1 LTSGNSALKLKGNT
15 PENTSQQTE
24 TPSQV
29 QLDLQSRTKE
39 ETKHLPEDE
48 AYDQHT
54 AFLKEELETYREQR
68 QEAREN
74 GADKS
79 RLRWF
84 NNEIDKLEDK
94 LEDRTPPDDSS
105 KKQLVEVTH

>member
-1 LTSGNSALKLKGNT
+1 MTSGNSALKLKGNT

-29 QLDLQSRTKE
+29 QLDLQSRTKD
-39 ETKHLPEDE
+39 ETKHLPKDE

-54 AFLKEELETYREQR
+54 QFLKEELETYREQK
-68 QEAREN
+68 QEALEN

-79 RLRWF
+79 RIRWF
-84 NNEIDKLEDK
+84 NQEIEKLEDE
-94 LEDRTPPDDSS
+94 LEDRTPPDNSS
-105 KKQLVEVTH
+105 EKQLVEVTA